1 MGKAVESAEEFRLAV
16 IIVNYRTADLVI
28 DCLASLNQPGVMPA
42 GTRVVVVEGG
52 SGDGSAA
59 RLADAITANG
69 WSERTTLLALDVNG
83 GFAYGNNRGL
93 ERARALHGEP
103 EYVLFLNP
111 DTVVRPTALHELV
124 EFMDMTP
131 SAGIAGSLL
140 EDPDGTPQACAFR
153 FPSAV
158 AELESEARI
167 GLLSRLLHRWRVLED
182 VGDRPV
188 QVGWVSGASLMIRS
202 SVLRQIGSFD
212 EDYFLYYEEV
222 DLCLR
227 ATRAGWTCHHVPQS
241 RVVHL
246 VGRST
251 GVTSRNVALPR
262 RPAYW
267 FQSRKRYFLKHHG
280 AAYTALADVGWVV
293 GHLVFRA
300 KHLLRGRSS
309 GVPPRILGDFLRHSL
324 ARPRLSGPETGST
337 GSRTP
342 YIAAPSKPG
351 AG

>member
-1 MGKAVESAEEFRLAV
+1 MGKTVETAEEFRLVV
-16 IIVNYRTADLVI
+16 IIVNYRTADLVV
-28 DCLASLNQPGVMPA
+28 DCLASLHQPDVMPK
-42 GTRVVVVEGG
+42 GTRIVVVEGG

-59 RLADAITANG
+59 RLAEAIGTNG
-69 WSERTTLLALDVNG
+69 WSERTSLLALDVNG

-93 ERARALHGEP
+93 ERARALHGDAQ
-103 EYVLFLNP
+103 YVLFLNP
-111 DTVVRPTALHELV
+111 DTVVRPTALHELLA
-124 EFMDMTP
+124 FMDQTP

-153 FPSAV
+153 FPSAA

-167 GLLSRLLHRWRVLED
+167 GLLTRVLKRWRVLED

-188 QVGWVSGASLMIRS
+188 EVGWVSGASMMVRS
-202 SVLRQIGSFD
+202 SVLRQTGSFD
-212 EDYFLYYEEV
+212 ETYFLYYEEV

-227 ATRAGWTCHHVPQS
+227 AAKAGWTCHHVPQS

-251 GVTSRNVALPR
+251 GVTSRGVALPR

-280 AAYTALADVGWVV
+280 AMYLALADLGWVA
-293 GHLVFRA
+293 GHIGFRA
-300 KHLLRGRSS
+300 KYLLRGRAS
-309 GVPPRILGDFLRHSL
+309 GAPPRILTDFLSHSL
-324 ARPRLSGPETGST
+324 TERRLTGAPT
-337 GSRTP
+337 GC
-342 YIAAPSKPG
+342 G
-351 AG
+351 

>member
-1 MGKAVESAEEFRLAV
+1 MGNAIESVENFRLAV
-16 IIVNYRTADLVI
+16 IIVNYRTADLVV
-28 DCLASLNQPGVMPA
+28 DCLASLNQPGVMPD
-42 GTRVVVVEGG
+42 GSRIVVVEGA

-59 RLADAITANG
+59 RLADAIVTNG
-69 WSERTTLLALDVNG
+69 WSERTSLLALDVNG

-93 ERARALHGEP
+93 ERVRSLHGEP
-103 EYVLFLNP
+103 QYVLFLNP
-111 DTVVRPTALHELV
+111 DTVVRPAALRELV
-124 EFMDMTP
+124 AFMDRTP

-153 FPSAV
+153 FPSAA

-167 GLLSRLLHRWRVLED
+167 GLLSRVLKPWRVLED
-182 VGDRPV
+182 VGERPV
-188 QVGWVSGASLMIRS
+188 AVGWVSGASLMIRS

-212 EDYFLYYEEV
+212 EAYFLYYEEV

-227 ATRAGWTCHHVPQS
+227 AARAGWTCHHVPQS

-267 FQSRKRYFLKHHG
+267 FQSRRRYFLKHHG
-280 AAYTALADVGWVV
+280 SMYLALADLGWVA
-293 GHLVFRA
+293 GHVVFRA
-300 KHLLRGRSS
+300 KHLLRGRNS
-309 GVPPRILGDFLRHSL
+309 GAPPHVLADFIRHSL
-324 ARPRLSGPETGST
+324 TGRRLSAAGTDSPAGTRYLATSSGPGN
-337 GSRTP
+337 G
-342 YIAAPSKPG
+342 
-351 AG
+351 

>member
-1 MGKAVESAEEFRLAV
+1 MGKAVESAEDFRLAV
-16 IIVNYRTADLVI
+16 IIVNYRTADLVV

-42 GTRVVVVEGG
+42 GTHIIVVEGG
-52 SGDGSAA
+52 SGDGSAT
-59 RLADAITANG
+59 RLAEAIGANG
-69 WSERTTLLALDVNG
+69 WSERTSLLALDVNG

-93 ERARALHGEP
+93 ERVRALYGEP
-103 EYVLFLNP
+103 QYVLFLNP
-111 DTVVRPTALHELV
+111 DTVVRPAALHELLA
-124 EFMDMTP
+124 FMDRTP

-153 FPSAV
+153 FPTAA

-167 GLLSRLLHRWRVLED
+167 GVLTRLLKRWRVLED
-182 VGDRPV
+182 VDDRPV
-188 QVGWVSGASLMIRS
+188 EVGWVSGASLMIRS
-202 SVLRQIGSFD
+202 AVLRQIGSFD
-212 EDYFLYYEEV
+212 EAYFLYYEEV

-227 ATRAGWTCHHVPQS
+227 SAKAGWTCHHVPQS

-280 AAYTALADVGWVV
+280 SMYMALADLGWVA
-293 GHLVFRA
+293 GHIAFRA

-309 GVPPRILGDFLRHSL
+309 DAPPRILGDFLRHSL
-324 ARPRLSGPETGST
+324 TARRLSGAGTES
-337 GSRTP
+337 
-342 YIAAPSKPG
+342 AAGARYLAASSGPG